1 MSTEETQMTHEKTEI
16 RDRERDAIVQS
27 LRAGLVPRRGLQHIQ
42 VGRSKEVKAVTED
55 LDRIADGGSAVRFI
69 IGDYGSGKTFF
80 LNLMRTIAMEKRL
93 VTAHADLTPE
103 RRLQSSQ
110 GKARALYNELI
121 HNLSTRASPDGGA
134 LRSIVQ
140 RFVATARAEAAKD
153 DVSTEHIIRERLRE
167 ISELVGGYD
176 FAEVIATYWEAHQ
189 EGDEILEDAAIRWL
203 RGEFGT
209 KTEARKAVGVRTII
223 DDSNIYQNLKLLA
236 RFVRLAGY
244 EGLLVNLD
252 EMVNLYKISHGTS
265 RKTNYEKLLSIVNDG
280 LQGEAVGLG
289 FLFGGTPD
297 FLTDPRRGVY
307 SYEALKTRLAEN
319 TFASGDL
326 VDMTGPVI
334 RLSNLTQEDMYVLL
348 QNLRHV
354 SAGGDPENY
363 LVPDE
368 ALQAFMEHCYERVGA
383 AYFQTPRNT
392 IKAFLGMLAVLEQ
405 NPGTSWEDLLSD
417 IEIEA
422 DREPGTVQLG
432 EDGREEEPDPVGDD
446 ELTDL
451 QL

>member
-1 MSTEETQMTHEKTEI
+1 MTDEGKNTRQTTDI
-16 RDRERDAIVQS
+16 RARDRDAIIQS
-27 LRAGLVPRRGLQHIQ
+27 LRTGLVPRRGLQHIQ

-55 LDRIADGGSAVRFI
+55 LNRIADGGSAVRFI

-140 RFVATARAEAAKD
+140 RFVATARAEATKE
-153 DVSTEHIIRERLRE
+153 DVPTEHVIRQRLRE

-189 EGDEILEDAAIRWL
+189 EGDEVLEDASIRWL

-223 DDSNIYQNLKLLA
+223 DDSNIYQALKLLA

-252 EMVNLYKISHGTS
+252 EMVNLYKISHGTA

-307 SYEALKTRLAEN
+307 SYEALKSRLSEN

-326 VDMTGPVI
+326 VDMTGPVT

-348 QNLRHV
+348 QNLRNV
-354 SAGGDPENY
+354 YAGGDPDNY

-383 AYFQTPRNT
+383 SYFQTPRNT

-405 NPGTSWEDLLSD
+405 NPETSWEDLVGE
-417 IEIEA
+417 IEIEPN
-422 DREPGTVQLG
+422 REPGAADQG
-432 EDGREEEPDPVGDD
+432 EDDKEESDSAGDD

-451 QL
+451 EL